1 MVKNDESIVIKNV
14 EKRYY
19 TDKGS
24 VLALD
29 NFNASIRKGE
39 FVCLLGPSG
48 CGKST
53 LLWALGGLHNVTKGE
68 IIIDGSIVTK
78 PRDDIGFVFQD
89 NNLLPWRTIIK
100 NVLLP
105 FEIKNLDIKK
115 YMDHINNLFKVT
127 NLKGCE
133 NKYPAELSGG
143 MQQRAAII
151 RALSCDPSLLLL
163 DEPFGSLD
171 ALTKEEMHD
180 LLLKLW
186 HGTKKTICFVTH
198 NIEEAVFLADR
209 IFMMTPRP
217 GHLQEIFNVDLPR
230 PRKIST
236 KTKTEFLNIVDNIRN
251 AIGRSGDFLQ

>member
-1 MVKNDESIVIKNV
+1 LVKNDESIVIKNV

-105 FEIKNLDIKK
+105 FEIKNLDKKK

-127 NLKGCE
+127 NLKGYE
-133 NKYPAELSGG
+133 NRYPAELSGG

-209 IFMMTPRP
+209 IFMITPRP

-236 KTKTEFLNIVDNIRN
+236 KTKPEFLNIVDNIRN

>member
-14 EKRYY
+14 TKRYD

-24 VLALD
+24 ILALD
-29 NFNASIRKGE
+29 NFSASIRKGE

-68 IIIDGSIVTK
+68 IIINGSIVTK
-78 PRDDIGFVFQD
+78 PRDDIGFIFQD

-105 FEIKNLDIKK
+105 FEIKNLNKEK

-127 NLKGCE
+127 ELKGYE
-133 NKYPAELSGG
+133 DRYPAELSGG

-151 RALSCDPSLLLL
+151 RALSYDPSFLLL
-163 DEPFGSLD
+163 DEPFGALD

-186 HGTKKTICFVTH
+186 YKNKKTICFVTH

-217 GHLQEIFNVDLPR
+217 GHLQEEFNIDLPR
-230 PRKIST
+230 PRKTSMRT
-236 KTKTEFLNIVDNIRN
+236 NPKFLNIVNNIRN
-251 AIGRSGDFLQ
+251 TIGRSGDFVQ